1 MIGYPFDS
9 HVTFDSDGSPIY
21 DRAISSIPERTLFK
35 QFFTTGVLMKESTN
49 LQVVEKSGM
58 TVTVKS
64 GFALIEG
71 CRKYEEAD
79 RTLVLQAASSTY
91 DRIDTVVMRLNDND
105 DVRACDLYIVQGTPA
120 SNPVRP
126 ALTRTA
132 SVYEIGLADIFV
144 QKNATTISANK
155 ITDTRLEAERCGIV
169 SAVSKIDTTTLFNQ
183 YHQDFVNWFDSIRD
197 ILDESTAGHLQ
208 NEIDA
213 LTQRASSLESR
224 ATSAE
229 SSILTL
235 EGKFDDSPVTFSPAS
250 TISLTKITST
260 RSGNAV
266 IMSGELKFS
275 SAASGWN
282 NVGTINGKRPTINT
296 AGSAFN
302 NTYASRT
309 PQGVLATTSGV
320 LYIIGNFNANDILEF
335 SISYK
340 TT

>member
-35 QFFTTGVLMKESTN
+35 QFFTTGVLMKKSTN

-105 DVRACDLYIVQGTPA
+105 NVRACDLYIVQGTPA

-132 SVYEIGLADIFV
+132 SIYEIGLADIFV
-144 QKNATTISANK
+144 QKNSTTISANK

-183 YHQDFVNWFDSIRD
+183 YHEEFAAWFDSIKD
-197 ILDESTAGHLQ
+197 ILDTETAGHLQ
-208 NEIDA
+208 LEIEALQNSFEALDQKHTTDVNEIKNKLTDICITREFEFDA
-213 LTQRASSLESR
+213 
-224 ATSAE
+224 
-229 SSILTL
+229 
-235 EGKFDDSPVTFSPAS
+235 
-250 TISLTKITST
+250 
-260 RSGNAV
+260 
-266 IMSGELKFS
+266 
-275 SAASGWN
+275 
-282 NVGTINGKRPTINT
+282 GTITVGNSYT
-296 AGSAFN
+296 ADQESLGQNCEVPGYVPLGIVGIKVTGSGGTAIVPSMYYIKDQKYVWLRVRN
-302 NTYASRT
+302 AH
-309 PQGVLATTSGV
+309 ATTSSTVKITAIV
-320 LYIIGNFNANDILEF
+320 LYLRA
-335 SISYK
+335 
-340 TT
+340 